1 MNNLSFLSDTLYQV
15 TIRVWHRFRLLVL
28 KQNSK
33 DNEVLRDVRF
43 KVVQLMGY
51 IKIGKDN

>member
-1 MNNLSFLSDTLYQV
+1 M
-15 TIRVWHRFRLLVL
+15 L

-33 DNEVLRDVRF
+33 DNEDLRDVRF

-51 IKIGKDN
+51 IKVGKDN